1 MRNELLEE
9 AFATLR
15 QAGFEPRV
23 VRNRH
28 WKISWVDQ
36 HGRTRVFVVPFTPSN
51 RWARLQ
57 SRNVLR
63 RLLATS
69 AAAPAPEGP

>member
-9 AFATLR
+9 ALATLR

-28 WKISWVDQ
+28 WKVSWVDQ
-36 HGRTRVFVVPFTPSN
+36 HGRTRMLVVAISPSN
-51 RWARLQ
+51 PQARVQ
-57 SRNVLR
+57 SRNTLR
-63 RLLATS
+63 RLLAS
-69 AAAPAPEGP
+69 

>member
-9 AFATLR
+9 ALVTLR

-36 HGRTRVFVVPFTPSN
+36 RGRTRLLTVAHTPGGHK
-51 RWARLQ
+51 ARTR
-57 SRNVLR
+57 SRAILR
-63 RLLATS
+63 RLLAS
-69 AAAPAPEGP
+69 